1 MGPVGGLDSFTST
14 RPPRFGDPSKEDYP
28 SYRRDVELWLKLT
41 EVVPVKQGVALVGCL
56 SGEPKEFA
64 KTMPDDLLFSDDSGK
79 NVLMH
84 LDKAYQ
90 NSLEMILNSRVSAFL
105 DYQRLPSMS
114 ISTYIAGFY
123 ARLDNLSQLQMPD
136 ELKGHLLLK
145 QANLESDQK
154 SMIIASARG
163 SYKVRDVADS
173 MRQLYG
179 ERQDIPKT
187 GLAMTTSSTFAT
199 SAPKKFCT
207 YCKKKNH
214 VEADCWSKRKMLAGG
229 NSEAPQA
236 APETRTKQTY
246 VTYIS
251 TQRAKSEH
259 SALIDSGAVYTVIG
273 VSTLNKIMRA
283 YGIGNVEK
291 CQPLSMVH
299 RFGTNG
305 TPIEPEFG
313 VILPWISRDIMGM
326 DHAFHFRADVLE
338 GEYPLLVG
346 CPTLMAMAAVLSF
359 KELNLSA
366 VINDK
371 KCDLPLRQSGNH
383 IFMDHSPTVVEQAT
397 NQTIRQD
404 PAFVGHY
411 EAPADDM
418 IQFFRRPDH
427 C

>member
-163 SYKVRDVADS
+163 SYKSEGCGRFYAAIVRGEAGYPKNRPGYDDQLHLCDVS
-173 MRQLYG
+173 TEEVLHLLQKEKSCG
-179 ERQDIPKT
+179 G
-187 GLAMTTSSTFAT
+187 GLL
-199 SAPKKFCT
+199 
-207 YCKKKNH
+207 
-214 VEADCWSKRKMLAGG
+214 VEA
-229 NSEAPQA
+229 Q
-236 APETRTKQTY
+236 
-246 VTYIS
+246 
-251 TQRAKSEH
+251 
-259 SALIDSGAVYTVIG
+259 
-273 VSTLNKIMRA
+273 
-283 YGIGNVEK
+283 NVGW
-291 CQPLSMVH
+291 
-299 RFGTNG
+299 R
-305 TPIEPEFG
+305 
-313 VILPWISRDIMGM
+313 
-326 DHAFHFRADVLE
+326 
-338 GEYPLLVG
+338 
-346 CPTLMAMAAVLSF
+346 
-359 KELNLSA
+359 
-366 VINDK
+366 
-371 KCDLPLRQSGNH
+371 
-383 IFMDHSPTVVEQAT
+383 
-397 NQTIRQD
+397 
-404 PAFVGHY
+404 
-411 EAPADDM
+411 
-418 IQFFRRPDH
+418 
-427 C
+427 

>member
-251 TQRAKSEH
+251 TQSAQIGTFSPDRLWSCLHGHRSINFEQDNACLRDRKRREMPTFIDGPQIRNKWNPDRARIWCDT
-259 SALIDSGAVYTVIG
+259 A
-273 VSTLNKIMRA
+273 
-283 YGIGNVEK
+283 
-291 CQPLSMVH
+291 
-299 RFGTNG
+299 
-305 TPIEPEFG
+305 
-313 VILPWISRDIMGM
+313 M
-326 DHAFHFRADVLE
+326 DF
-338 GEYPLLVG
+338 P
-346 CPTLMAMAAVLSF
+346 
-359 KELNLSA
+359 
-366 VINDK
+366 
-371 KCDLPLRQSGNH
+371 
-383 IFMDHSPTVVEQAT
+383 
-397 NQTIRQD
+397 
-404 PAFVGHY
+404 
-411 EAPADDM
+411 
-418 IQFFRRPDH
+418 
-427 C
+427 